1 MIKVIKDND
10 LITVKGHANMAEY
23 GKDIVCASVSS
34 IIYTSINAIA
44 SINPKYIDVQ
54 DDGNVMTIKIK
65 ENDEIVL
72 KLIANMFEMLKS
84 VAKDYPKNLSV
95 KENA

>member
-1 MIKVIKDND
+1 
-10 LITVKGHANMAEY
+10 MAEY

-54 DDGNVMTIKIK
+54 DDGNVMTIEIK

-72 KLIANMFEMLKS
+72 KLIANMLEMLKS

>member
-1 MIKVIKDND
+1 
-10 LITVKGHANMAEY
+10 MAEY

>member
-1 MIKVIKDND
+1 
-10 LITVKGHANMAEY
+10 MAEY

-54 DDGNVMTIKIK
+54 DDGNVMTIEIK